1 MSSKVIIIDDE
12 PLARS
17 IVIEYIQHFP
27 DLVVYQVCSNG
38 YEGVK
43 AIQQYKPDLI
53 ILDIQ
58 MPKINGFEMLEL
70 IENPP
75 AVIFATAFDEYAI
88 KAFDAHAIDYLLKP
102 FNQDRF
108 EKAIKK
114 WREQKNSSA
123 GEKQTKQLLDDVALT
138 APQNQ
143 RIVIKDGSKIKI
155 IPVQD
160 IFYLEAAD
168 DFVKVFTKEG
178 YFLKNKTMSHFEQ
191 VLDASQFV
199 RSHRSYIVNLQQIT
213 RIGYAM
219 VTVYGMNSKVG
230 NISYYDPNQDQT
242 FTKPYSEETSKIIDQ
257 EVRALIDTAYERTKA
272 LLTEKKAQVEIL
284 AERLLEKEVLFQSDV
299 EALIGKRPY
308 EEKKPLGEDEPHHSE
323 GGISEG
329 VPPYDPGVTQHVP
342 V

>member
-27 DLVVYQVCSNG
+27 DLVVSQVCSNG
-38 YEGVK
+38 FEGLK

-70 IENPP
+70 IENRP

-88 KAFDAHAIDYLLKP
+88 KAFEAHAIDYLLKP

-114 WREQKNSSA
+114 WREQKNNSNSD
-123 GEKQTKQLLDDVALT
+123 KQTKQLLDDVSLT
-138 APQNQ
+138 APQSE

-155 IPVQD
+155 IPIQD
-160 IFYLEAAD
+160 VHYLEAAD

-178 YFLKNKTMSHFEQ
+178 YFLKNKTMGHFEQ
-191 VLDASQFV
+191 VLDPTQFV

-213 RIGYAM
+213 RI
-219 VTVYGMNSKVG
+219 
-230 NISYYDPNQDQT
+230 D
-242 FTKPYSEETSKIIDQ
+242 
-257 EVRALIDTAYERTKA
+257 
-272 LLTEKKAQVEIL
+272 
-284 AERLLEKEVLFQSDV
+284 
-299 EALIGKRPY
+299 PY
-308 EEKKPLGEDEPHHSE
+308 EKDNHVAILRSGAK
-323 GGISEG
+323 
-329 VPPYDPGVTQHVP
+329 VP
-342 V
+342 VSRTGYPKLKSILGL

>member
-27 DLVVYQVCSNG
+27 DLVVSQVCSNG
-38 YEGVK
+38 FEGIK

-88 KAFDAHAIDYLLKP
+88 KAFEAHAIDYLLKP

-114 WREQKNSSA
+114 WREQKNHSA
-123 GEKQTKQLLDDVALT
+123 GEKQTKQLLDDVSLT
-138 APQNQ
+138 APQNE

-155 IPVQD
+155 IPIQD
-160 IFYLEAAD
+160 VHYLEAAD
-168 DFVKVFTKEG
+168 DFVKVYTKEG

-191 VLDASQFV
+191 VLDPSQFV

-213 RIGYAM
+213 RI
-219 VTVYGMNSKVG
+219 
-230 NISYYDPNQDQT
+230 D
-242 FTKPYSEETSKIIDQ
+242 
-257 EVRALIDTAYERTKA
+257 
-272 LLTEKKAQVEIL
+272 
-284 AERLLEKEVLFQSDV
+284 
-299 EALIGKRPY
+299 PY
-308 EEKKPLGEDEPHHSE
+308 EKDNHVAILRSGAK
-323 GGISEG
+323 
-329 VPPYDPGVTQHVP
+329 VP
-342 V
+342 VSRTGYPKLKSILGL